1 MHLVADLQIC
11 IASEGEGQRLTATV
25 QAVKDGN
32 PIGEPSVP
40 IILANGQ
47 VITYG
52 PVGLECTVESKLEV
66 EEGQYPQEK
75 PEGAPKGDQ
84 PQERPLKPGQAQL
97 AKQAARR

>member
-11 IASEGEGQRLTATV
+11 VTSEGESQRLTATV
-25 QAVKDGN
+25 QAVKDGE
-32 PIGEPSVP
+32 PIGEPSEP
-40 IILANGQ
+40 IILAPGL

-52 PVGLECTVESKLEV
+52 PVGLECTVDSKLSV

-75 PEGAPKGDQ
+75 TETTPKTEQ
-84 PQERPLKPGQAQL
+84 QQTAPLKPGQAQL